1 MYVNSPGGSL
11 VSMWSIIDTMD
22 LIKCDVSTICTGLA
36 ASAGSLVLAN
46 GAKGKRFILPN
57 ALVMIHQPSF
67 GAQGMV
73 SDVEITYK
81 QGEKAKNKLNQFIRE
96 KSNQTLERVTK
107 DTDRDTWLDAQEAL
121 DYGIVDSILR
131 PKK

>member
-1 MYVNSPGGSL
+1 
-11 VSMWSIIDTMD
+11 
-22 LIKCDVSTICTGLA
+22 
-36 ASAGSLVLAN
+36 
-46 GAKGKRFILPN
+46 
-57 ALVMIHQPSF
+57 MIHQPSF